1 MRDKFPRGCIEADP
15 SLTSEQDAP
24 PGLSFYL
31 NRDTLL
37 RIITA
42 LEEWREKKS
51 RPVEREQ

>member
-24 PGLSFYL
+24 PVLSFYL